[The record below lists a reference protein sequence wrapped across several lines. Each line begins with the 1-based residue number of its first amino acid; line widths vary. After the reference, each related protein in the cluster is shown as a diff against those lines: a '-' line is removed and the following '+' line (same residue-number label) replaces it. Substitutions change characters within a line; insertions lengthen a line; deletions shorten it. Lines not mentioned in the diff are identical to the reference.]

1 MVMVW
6 RDLNVNKTYLNKM
19 SSGDENFPNFF
30 VVYKFEINQGCSK
43 EFMNFSREVLY
54 YGRK

>member
-1 MVMVW
+1 
-6 RDLNVNKTYLNKM
+6 M

-43 EFMNFSREVLY
+43 EFMKFSREVLY
-54 YGRK
+54 YIRNK